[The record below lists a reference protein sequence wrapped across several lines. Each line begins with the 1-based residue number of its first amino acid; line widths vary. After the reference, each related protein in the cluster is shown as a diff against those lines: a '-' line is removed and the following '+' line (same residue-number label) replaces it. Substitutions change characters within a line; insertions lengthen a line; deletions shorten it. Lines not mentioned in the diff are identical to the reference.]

1 MSYSP
6 LATQRARSR
15 VGTLLNE
22 KWRLDS
28 LLGIGGMAAVYGAT
42 HRNGKRAALK
52 MLHPEL
58 VADPALVARFLREG
72 YLANKVEHQGVVSV
86 LDDAYAEDGAPY
98 LVMELLEGYSLERHT
113 QSPANA
119 LPLRQVLKVAD
130 ELLDVLAAAHAK
142 GIVHRDIKPANL
154 FLTRDGKLKV
164 LDFGIARLAE
174 TSAEGGLTQTGA
186 AIGTPS
192 YMPPEQARGRWM
204 EVDARTDLWA
214 VGATML
220 ALLLGHRPRRAD
232 TVQEELFVA
241 MTAPMPSV
249 VTLCPE
255 VTDRV
260 GRAIDCAVAFERERR
275 FPDAHAMQLEL
286 RRASEADA
294 IDVDHTL
301 VVSAMGDTAPVMHPG
316 TAQPPSGQQ
325 AAAMAASSPI
335 TSPSNASRSHASG
348 AHASPSYGSTVQ
360 MSEPQL
366 TTGRPMWV
374 APTSAQA
381 TPRKR
386 GAAGAIL
393 AAVAILGVAL
403 AIGGTFAWKKHRAA
417 AALSD
422 PAAVVA
428 RPESAAAP
436 PVAPAAAPP
445 PAVDPPLVA
454 AAPAA
459 AAPASPSAPES
470 PSAPDVAS
478 AAPASSIAPA
488 TSRASTAAPR
498 ATGGVRGSASVTPR
512 GPGVPPAETSGMFD
526 RRF

>member
-6 LATQRARSR
+6 LATQRARAR

-113 QSPANA
+113 ASPANA
-119 LPLRQVLKVAD
+119 LPLPQVLKVAD

-241 MTAPMPSV
+241 MTSPMPPAVS
-249 VTLCPE
+249 LCPA
-255 VTDRV
+255 VTPRV
-260 GRAIDCAVAFERERR
+260 ARAIDCAVAFEREGR
-275 FPDAHAMQLEL
+275 FPDAHSMQLEL

-294 IDVDHTL
+294 VAIDHTL
-301 VVSAMGDTAPVMHPG
+301 VVSSMGDTAPVMHPG
-316 TAQPPSGQQ
+316 MAQPPSGQQ
-325 AAAMAASSPI
+325 VAAMAASSPI

-348 AHASPSYGSTVQ
+348 GHASGAHSSPSYGSTVQ

-374 APTSAQA
+374 APTASVPA
-381 TPRKR
+381 PSRR

-393 AAVAILGVAL
+393 AVVAVLGVAL

-417 AALSD
+417 TQLPDPTALAARPKSAPVAP
-422 PAAVVA
+422 PAATAPAPEPPVVSTA
-428 RPESAAAP
+428 PATAASPAASDVAGAAPAGAGSSAAASASASASARASAGSP
-436 PVAPAAAPP
+436 RAPAGPRG
-445 PAVDPPLVA
+445 
-454 AAPAA
+454 
-459 AAPASPSAPES
+459 S
-470 PSAPDVAS
+470 
-478 AAPASSIAPA
+478 
-488 TSRASTAAPR
+488 AAPR
-498 ATGGVRGSASVTPR
+498 A
-512 GPGVPPAETSGMFD
+512 PGVPPADTSGMFD

>member
-6 LATQRARSR
+6 VATQRARAR

-52 MLHPEL
+52 MLHGEL

-86 LDDAYAEDGAPY
+86 LDDSYAEDGAPY

-119 LPLRQVLKVAD
+119 LPLRQVLKIAD

-249 VTLCPE
+249 ATLCPD
-255 VTDRV
+255 VTERV

-286 RRASEADA
+286 RRASDADA
-294 IDVDHTL
+294 VAVDRTL

-316 TAQPPSGQQ
+316 MAQPPSGQD

-374 APTSAQA
+374 APPPPAAAPS
-381 TPRKR
+381 R
-386 GAAGAIL
+386 GGAGGAIV
-393 AAVAILGVAL
+393 AAVAVVGVAL
-403 AIGGTFAWKKHRAA
+403 AIGGAFAWKKHRAGEHI
-417 AALSD
+417 SD
-422 PAAVVA
+422 PSAVAA
-428 RPESAAAP
+428 RPEAAP
-436 PVAPAAAPP
+436 SAPSASPPSLPALDPPVVPVAPAPSSPADAPT
-445 PAVDPPLVA
+445 
-454 AAPAA
+454 
-459 AAPASPSAPES
+459 
-470 PSAPDVAS
+470 APDVAS
-478 AAPASSIAPA
+478 AAPASSTTPA
-488 TSRASTAAPR
+488 ASHASTGTLRAPL
-498 ATGGVRGSASVTPR
+498 APVGPRGSATPR
-512 GPGVPPAETSGMFD
+512 SPGAGPPDNAGMFD